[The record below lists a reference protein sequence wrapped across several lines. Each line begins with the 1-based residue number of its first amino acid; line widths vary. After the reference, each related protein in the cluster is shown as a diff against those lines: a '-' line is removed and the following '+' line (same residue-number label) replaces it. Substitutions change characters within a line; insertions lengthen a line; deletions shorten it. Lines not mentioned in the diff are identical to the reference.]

1 MSKRKGK
8 TPKYSPEF
16 KIIVIEDMIQ
26 NKLGYGEIARKYGM
40 YSSPE
45 RAFKRNGNKIP
56 GGVTSTI
63 KRWEQIYTT
72 EGPEGFY
79 LHNHGGY
86 LPENK
91 LYQKVNKQDLI
102 EENRLL
108 KMELEYLKKLDA
120 LVRKREQLEEKMQ
133 K

>member
-8 TPKYSPEF
+8 THKYSPEF
-16 KIIVIEDMIQ
+16 KIMVIEDMIK
-26 NKLGYGEIARKYGM
+26 NKLGYGETARKYGM

-45 RAFKRNGNKIP
+45 RAYKRDGNKIP

-63 KRWEQIYTT
+63 KRWEQIYNT

-79 LHNHGGY
+79 LHTHGGY
-86 LPENK
+86 RPENK

-102 EENRLL
+102 NENRLL

-120 LVRKREQLEEKMQ
+120 LVRQREQLEEKKQ

>member
-16 KIIVIEDMIQ
+16 KIIVIKDMIQ
-26 NKLGYGEIARKYGM
+26 NKLGYGVTARKYGM

-45 RAFKRNGNKIP
+45 RAFKRYGNKIP

-72 EGPEGFY
+72 EGPEGFF

-86 LPENK
+86 RPENK
-91 LYQKVNKQDLI
+91 LYQQVNKQDLI

-120 LVRKREQLEEKMQ
+120 LVRKREQLEEKKQ

>member
-1 MSKRKGK
+1 MSKRKGNI
-8 TPKYSPEF
+8 PKYSPEF
-16 KIIVIEDMIQ
+16 KIMVIEDMI
-26 NKLGYGEIARKYGM
+26 NNNLGYSETARKYGM

-79 LHNHGGY
+79 LHKHGGY
-86 LPENK
+86 RPENK

-108 KMELEYLKKLDA
+108 KMEIEYLKKLDA
-120 LVRKREQLEEKMQ
+120 LVRRREQLEEKKQ

>member
-26 NKLGYGEIARKYGM
+26 NKLGYGETARKYGM

-86 LPENK
+86 RPENK

-108 KMELEYLKKLDA
+108 KMELE
-120 LVRKREQLEEKMQ
+120 
-133 K
+133 

>member
-1 MSKRKGK
+1 MSKAKGK

-16 KIIVIEDMIQ
+16 KIMIIEDMVK
-26 NKLGYGEIARKYGM
+26 NKLGYGETARKFGM

-56 GGVTSTI
+56 DGVTSTI

-72 EGPEGFY
+72 EGPERFY
-79 LHNHGGY
+79 HHTHGRY
-86 LPENK
+86 RPENK
-91 LYQKVNKQDLI
+91 LYQQVHRQDLL

-108 KMELEYLKKLDA
+108 KMDLDYLKKLDA
-120 LVRKREQLEEKMQ
+120 LVRKREQLEEKKQ

>member
-26 NKLGYGEIARKYGM
+26 NKLGYGETARKYGM

-63 KRWEQIYTT
+63 KRIFIITVVT
-72 EGPEGFY
+72 VP
-79 LHNHGGY
+79 
-86 LPENK
+86 K
-91 LYQKVNKQDLI
+91 I
-102 EENRLL
+102 SCI
-108 KMELEYLKKLDA
+108 KK
-120 LVRKREQLEEKMQ
+120 
-133 K
+133 

>member
-8 TPKYSPEF
+8 FPKYSPEF
-16 KIIVIEDMIQ
+16 KIIVIEDMIK
-26 NKLGYGEIARKYGM
+26 NKLGYGETARKYNM

-45 RAFKRNGNKIP
+45 RAFKGNGNKIP

-79 LHNHGGY
+79 HHNHGGY
-86 LPENK
+86 RPENK

-120 LVRKREQLEEKMQ
+120 LVRKREQLEEKKQ

>member
-1 MSKRKGK
+1 MSKTKGK
-8 TPKYSPEF
+8 ISKYSPEF
-16 KIIVIEDMIQ
+16 KIIVIEDMIN
-26 NKLGYGEIARKYGM
+26 NKQGYGETARKYKM
-40 YSSPE
+40 YFSPE
-45 RAFKRNGNKIP
+45 RGYKRNGNKIP

-79 LHNHGGY
+79 LHKHGGY
-86 LPENK
+86 RPKNK
-91 LYQKVNKQDLI
+91 LYQQVNKRDLI

-120 LVRKREQLEEKMQ
+120 LVRQREQLEEKKQ